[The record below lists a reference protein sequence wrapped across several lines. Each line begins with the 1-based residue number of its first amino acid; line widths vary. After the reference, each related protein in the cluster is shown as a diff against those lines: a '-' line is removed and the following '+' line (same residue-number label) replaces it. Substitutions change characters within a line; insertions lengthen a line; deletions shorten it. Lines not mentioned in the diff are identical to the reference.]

1 MMLLYWVCFFMQVL
15 VVEGN
20 FEFLLV
26 LEKLCDY
33 INFVKNKLNE
43 VFMEKFR
50 IYNDLIESKQILKN

>member
-1 MMLLYWVCFFMQVL
+1 MMLLFWFCIFMQVL

-20 FEFLLV
+20 LEFLSV

>member
-20 FEFLLV
+20 LEFLLV

-50 IYNDLIESKQILKN
+50 IYNDLIESKQIVKN

>member
-1 MMLLYWVCFFMQVL
+1 MLLYWFCFFMQVL

-20 FEFLLV
+20 LEFLLV